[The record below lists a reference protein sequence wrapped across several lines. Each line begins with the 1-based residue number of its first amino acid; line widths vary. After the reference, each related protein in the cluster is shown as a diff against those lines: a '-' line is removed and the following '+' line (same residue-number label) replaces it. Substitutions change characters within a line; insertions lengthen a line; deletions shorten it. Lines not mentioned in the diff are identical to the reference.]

1 MTFHGCKELSRDGI
15 DSTHD
20 HNGPKF
26 EKSSIRKSHC
36 LLNWLKSLFL
46 EIEVAIG
53 LIRVKKFSFKIH

>member
-36 LLNWLKSLFL
+36 LPNGLKSVFL
-46 EIEVAIG
+46 EIEVALG
-53 LIRVKKFSFKIH
+53 LI